1 MDKRIP
7 LGKKWFKDQGW
18 KAFPF
23 QIDTWE
29 SYLKGNSGLLNAPTG
44 SGKTYALWLACL
56 LSHLNEKGNKKTKS
70 PTGLKF
76 LWILPL
82 RALSKD
88 IQAAMQRSVADFGL
102 DWRIETR
109 TGDTSTKERQ
119 KQKKSPPDCLITTPE
134 SLHLLMSQKNSS
146 AYFNNLEAIII
157 DEWHELL
164 GTKRGVQVELA
175 LSVLKE
181 INSTNLRIWAI
192 SATIGNLLE
201 AREVLLGNS
210 AERGDFIQAD
220 IEKNIKIE
228 SILPDEV
235 EKYPW
240 AGHLGIKLIDKVIP
254 IIHKNNTTLIFTNT
268 RSQTEIWYQKLLEK
282 DPELAGAIAM
292 HHGSLSNPIRNWVE
306 EALHSGQIKVVVCTS
321 SLDLGVDFRPVD
333 TIIQVGGPKGVSR
346 FAQRAGRSGHRPGEI
361 SQIYF
366 LPTHSLE
373 LMEGAALRSAIA
385 EKKFEARIPVENAFD
400 VLLQFMITLAV
411 GEGFQPEKLKP
422 LIKSSYCFRNIT
434 DEEWNWLINF
444 IKQGG
449 QSLAAYDEYHKV
461 VEENGIL
468 RVVNKRIA
476 MRHRLSI
483 GTIVS
488 DQILSVKFVKGG
500 HLGTIEEYFISK
512 LKPGDVFWF
521 SGRNLEFVRLRDMTV
536 QVKLSKKKSG
546 IIPQWMGGRM
556 PLSSQLAFSIRQKLD
571 DFKHNIIKDIEIET
585 IKPLLGRQQET
596 SLVPGK
602 EELLIETL
610 VSREGFHIYFY
621 PFEGRFIHEV
631 LAGLVAYRISVSQPI
646 SFSIAMNDYGFE
658 LLTDEVFDMEEAIST
673 DLFSPIHLEHD
684 IMSGINET
692 EMAKR
697 RFRDIAAISGLI
709 FKGFPGKNIKE
720 KHLQA
725 SSSIMY
731 GVFTE
736 YEFDNLLLQQAHK
749 EVLQQQMEKDRL
761 TEALSRINGQT
772 IILKK
777 LNKPSPFSFP
787 IMVDRLNREKFSTET
802 LEDRVAKIQAQLE
815 DS

>member
-1 MDKRIP
+1 MDRRIP
-7 LGKKWFKDQGW
+7 LAKKWFKDQGW

-29 SYLKGNSGLLNAPTG
+29 SYFSGNSGLLNAPTG
-44 SGKTYALWLACL
+44 SGKTYALWMACL
-56 LSHLNEKGNKKTKS
+56 LSHLNTGSLKKPKS
-70 PTGLKF
+70 PKGLKF

-88 IQAAMQRSVADFGL
+88 IQAAMQKSVADFGL

-109 TGDTSTKERQ
+109 TGDTSTKDRQ
-119 KQKKSPPDCLITTPE
+119 KQKTSPPDCLITTPE

-146 AYFNNLEAIII
+146 TYFKNLEAVIV

-175 LSVLKE
+175 LSVLKD
-181 INSTNLRIWAI
+181 INESQLRVWAI
-192 SATIGNLLE
+192 SATIGNLNE
-201 AREVLLGNS
+201 ARDVLLGDR
-210 AERGDFIQAD
+210 AENGDFIQAN
-220 IEKNIKIE
+220 IEKNIQIE

-240 AGHLGIKLIDKVIP
+240 AGHLGIKLVDKVIP
-254 IIHKNNTTLIFTNT
+254 IIQNNTTTLIFTNT
-268 RSQTEIWYQKLLEK
+268 RSQTEIWYQKLLDK
-282 DPELAGAIAM
+282 APELAGAIAM
-292 HHGSLSNPIRNWVE
+292 HHGSLSNPIRTWVE

-361 SQIYF
+361 SKIYF

-373 LMEGAALRSAIA
+373 LIEGAALRLAIS
-385 EKKFEARIPVENAFD
+385 EKKFEARIPIEKAFD

-411 GEGFQPEKLKP
+411 GEGFQPEQLKAQV
-422 LIKSSYCFRNIT
+422 KSSYCYKNIT
-434 DEEWNWLINF
+434 DDEWNWLIDF
-444 IKQGG
+444 LKEGG
-449 QSLAAYDEYHKV
+449 KSLSAYDEYHKV
-461 VEENGIL
+461 VEENGFL
-468 RVVNKRIA
+468 KVVNKGIA

-483 GTIVS
+483 GTIVG
-488 DQILSVKFVKGG
+488 DQILSVKFIKGG

-521 SGRNLEFVRLRDMTV
+521 SGRNLEFVRLKDMSV
-536 QVKLSKKKSG
+536 QVKLSKKKTG

-571 DFKHNIIKDIEIET
+571 DFNHGIINDIEIET
-585 IKPLLGRQQET
+585 IKPLMERQQQT
-596 SLVPGK
+596 SVIPNK
-602 EELLIETL
+602 NELLIETL
-610 VSREGFHIYFY
+610 ISKDGYHIYFY

-631 LAGLVAYRISVSQPI
+631 LASLVAFRISVSQPI

-658 LLTDEVFDMEEAIST
+658 LLTDELFDMEEAIST
-673 DLFSPIHLEHD
+673 DLFSVIDLEND
-684 IMSGINET
+684 IMSGLNET

-709 FKGFPGKNIKE
+709 FKGFPGKNVKE

-736 YEFDNLLLQQAHK
+736 YEANNLLLQQAHN

-761 TEALSRINGQT
+761 TEAITRINQQK

-802 LEDRVAKIQAQLE
+802 LEERVAKIQAQLE
-815 DS
+815 NS